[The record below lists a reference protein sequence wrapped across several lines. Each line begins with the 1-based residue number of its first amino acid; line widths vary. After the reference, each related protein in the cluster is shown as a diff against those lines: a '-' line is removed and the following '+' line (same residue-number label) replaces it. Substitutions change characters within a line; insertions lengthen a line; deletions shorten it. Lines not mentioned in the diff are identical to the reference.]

1 MIGSAGA
8 AACERVTNGA
18 GKQRETNCCGILRVL
33 SRHTPIVSS
42 PGGTGT
48 LSIASRTF
56 IPVYICQATSTKPH
70 FQQSTLL
77 PSHTYI
83 KHLDTI
89 HYRWH
94 PMGHTSS
101 SCQMFILSFPR
112 HIFHKTKCLEC
123 LFFMHCCLNSRY
135 GVGDITPQNHQL
147 HFCIIPTDWTGR
159 PNETNEPISPDN
171 NHLVTCPAIDKN
183 QKTGRHIK
191 PLTFCTG
198 LVGNKKRKSS

>member
-1 MIGSAGA
+1 MERENKGRQIVVESSAFYRGTLQLYHLQGA
-8 AACERVTNGA
+8 QCA
-18 GKQRETNCCGILRVL
+18 
-33 SRHTPIVSS
+33 RHTFNSKPHFYPGIYLSS
-42 PGGTGT
+42 H
-48 LSIASRTF
+48 
-56 IPVYICQATSTKPH
+56 TSTKPH

-147 HFCIIPTDWTGR
+147 H
-159 PNETNEPISPDN
+159 SY
-171 NHLVTCPAIDKN
+171 
-183 QKTGRHIK
+183 
-191 PLTFCTG
+191 
-198 LVGNKKRKSS
+198 

>member
-8 AACERVTNGA
+8 RGPAERVTNGA

-94 PMGHTSS
+94 PMGHTSR
-101 SCQMFILSFPR
+101 SCQMFIWAFRVIFFIKLNVWNVYFSCTVVWIQDMELVISLLRIISSISASFLLIGPGAQMKR
-112 HIFHKTKCLEC
+112 MNQFRRT
-123 LFFMHCCLNSRY
+123 
-135 GVGDITPQNHQL
+135 ITIWL
-147 HFCIIPTDWTGR
+147 
-159 PNETNEPISPDN
+159 
-171 NHLVTCPAIDKN
+171 PAL
-183 QKTGRHIK
+183 Q
-191 PLTFCTG
+191 
-198 LVGNKKRKSS
+198 

>member
-1 MIGSAGA
+1 MLWNPPRSIEAHS
-8 AACERVTNGA
+8 
-18 GKQRETNCCGILRVL
+18 NCIISRGHTFNSKPHFYPSIYL
-33 SRHTPIVSS
+33 SSH
-42 PGGTGT
+42 
-48 LSIASRTF
+48 
-56 IPVYICQATSTKPH
+56 TSTKPH

-94 PMGHTSS
+94 PMGHTSR

-171 NHLVTCPAIDKN
+171 NHLVSPAIDKP
-183 QKTGRHIK
+183 QKRGHIK
-191 PLTFCTG
+191 LLAFCVE
-198 LVGNKKRKSS
+198 LVGNNKFKSSLDMMSKNHCQK